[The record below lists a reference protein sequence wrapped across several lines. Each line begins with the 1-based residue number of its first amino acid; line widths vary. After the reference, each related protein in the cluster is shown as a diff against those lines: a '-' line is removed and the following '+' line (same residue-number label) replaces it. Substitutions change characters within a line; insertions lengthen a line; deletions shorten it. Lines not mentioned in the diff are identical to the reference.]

1 MTRLIVGLAA
11 ALASG
16 ASGAVGAERLLKHQS
31 DWKLNLLL
39 VALVAALIGMASIM
53 PGDW

>member
-16 ASGAVGAERLLKHQS
+16 ASGTADANGLLNQQS
-31 DWKLNLLL
+31 GWKLNLLL
-39 VALVAALIGMASIM
+39 AAVVAALVGMASIM
-53 PGDW
+53 PGEW